1 MEKTKEME
9 LIQNGIKNFSDEII
23 TNRDELVEL
32 KLYISNLLHQETLDV
47 ESLVQAL
54 KDYTL
59 IANETYKDNI
69 ELENAYM
76 RERVNLGL
84 MNDDERKSS
93 LESLNKDKTS
103 VYALE
108 YQLRLFELLNF
119 EQDNPE
125 EILKLAKEFKIKS
138 ITEK

>member
-1 MEKTKEME
+1 MEKTREME

-108 YQLRLFELLNF
+108 YQLKLFELLNL

-125 EILKLAKEFKIKS
+125 EILKLAKGFKIKS
-138 ITEK
+138 ITE

>member
-1 MEKTKEME
+1 MEKTREME

-23 TNRDELVEL
+23 TNRDELLEL
-32 KLYISNLLHQETLDV
+32 KLYISNLLHQETLDI

-76 RERVNLGL
+76 RERVNLVL

-108 YQLRLFELLNF
+108 YQLRLFELLNL

>member
-32 KLYISNLLHQETLDV
+32 KLYISDLLHQETLDI

-84 MNDDERKSS
+84 MSNDERKSS
-93 LESLNKDKTS
+93 LESLNRDS
-103 VYALE
+103 SAAYAIE
-108 YQLRLFELLNF
+108 YQLKLFELLNL
-119 EQDNPE
+119 EQDNQE
-125 EILKLAKEFKIKS
+125 ETLKLAKEYKTKS